1 MSDDL
6 LRFYREQCENED
18 DASVIGYS
26 QLKSKAS
33 GLVHPKS
40 FDLVLDELVAR
51 GELSVGRSK
60 DGERVLKFKVDSPVF
75 ADYSLTPL
83 FKELS
88 SKGPARLTDVDVSV
102 HELRSTMTKIET
114 EIKRLEERSEK

>member
-1 MSDDL
+1 L

-18 DASVIGYS
+18 DASVIGYN

-33 GLVHPKS
+33 NLVHPNS

-60 DGERVLKFKVDSPVF
+60 NGERVLKFKVALCLWSTM
-75 ADYSLTPL
+75 YSANK
-83 FKELS
+83 FKERS
-88 SKGPARLTDVDVSV
+88 SRGPAQLTDVDVSV
-102 HELRSTMTKIET
+102 HELRSTMAKIET